1 MAADRR
7 LVQQVREGLR
17 QGDAPGLVPRTPEHT
32 GPMTMR
38 VASTQAQVISA
49 ERAAGFVR
57 SGMWLDYGT
66 SLCQPD
72 VFDKALGARIQEVTN
87 VKIRHC
93 LTMRPRAVLDAD
105 PEGHHVYWF
114 SLHFSG
120 YDRRKH
126 DDGRCNYIPVNLG
139 EIPDYYRRFIDP
151 VDIVILKTCPID
163 EGGYFNLSA
172 ANLWHRAIIERARM
186 VIVETTR
193 GLPYVYGEQT
203 GVHVSEVDYVIEG
216 DDAPA
221 PELPNPPPGEID
233 AAVGR
238 LIAAEIEDGDCLQ
251 IGIGGMPNAVC
262 ALLLESGVRDLGVHT
277 EMMTDGMADLYK
289 AGRITG
295 VRKTLNPG
303 KIVYTFALG
312 SRDLYATLDRNRD
325 MHCCPVD
332 YTNTPH
338 VIMQNDHVISINNTT
353 QVDLQGQA
361 ASESDGHRHLSG
373 TGGQLQFV
381 RGAYASKG
389 GKSFICL
396 SSTYDK
402 RGERR
407 SRVVLNLT
415 QGNVVTTPRSDVM
428 FIVTEYGMVNLKGK
442 SVAER
447 AQALIG
453 IAHPDFR
460 EGLQRQAYE
469 HRLIPRG
476 LSF

>member
-1 MAADRR
+1 
-7 LVQQVREGLR
+7 
-17 QGDAPGLVPRTPEHT
+17 
-32 GPMTMR
+32 
-38 VASTQAQVISA
+38 
-49 ERAAGFVR
+49 
-57 SGMWLDYGT
+57 
-66 SLCQPD
+66 
-72 VFDKALGARIQEVTN
+72 
-87 VKIRHC
+87 
-93 LTMRPRAVLDAD
+93 
-105 PEGHHVYWF
+105 
-114 SLHFSG
+114 
-120 YDRRKH
+120 
-126 DDGRCNYIPVNLG
+126 
-139 EIPDYYRRFIDP
+139 
-151 VDIVILKTCPID
+151 
-163 EGGYFNLSA
+163 
-172 ANLWHRAIIERARM
+172 M

-216 DDAPA
+216 DDSPA
-221 PELPNPPPGEID
+221 AELPNPPPGEID

-238 LIAAEIEDGDCLQ
+238 LIAAEIDDGACLQ

-262 ALLLESGVRDLGVHT
+262 SLLVESGVRDLGVHT

-289 AGRITG
+289 TGRITG
-295 VRKTLNPG
+295 ARKTLNPG

-312 SRDLYATLDRNRD
+312 SRDLYATLDRNHD

-332 YTNTPH
+332 YTNPPH

-353 QVDLQGQA
+353 QVDLQGQV

-407 SRVVLNLT
+407 SRIVLNLT

-428 FIVTEYGMVNLKGK
+428 FVVTEYGMVNLKGK

-447 AQALIG
+447 AKALVG

-460 EGLQRQAYE
+460 EGLERQAYE

-476 LSF
+476 LSL